1 MWGSHSP
8 TLISKIYKELK
19 LLNSRKP
26 NNQILKIF
34 GVGGAVF
41 VCCGLDKDHVL
52 EVWSTVYGM
61 RGDITF
67 KRWGQAGD
75 M

>member
-1 MWGSHSP
+1 
-8 TLISKIYKELK
+8 
-19 LLNSRKP
+19 
-26 NNQILKIF
+26 
-34 GVGGAVF
+34 

-67 KRWGQAGD
+67 KRWDLERRVHA
-75 M
+75 